1 MEPTSPSTD
10 QFAVPAPEAPPAEVP
25 VKELQRRVQIQVPTR
40 HNRTLQ
46 AILERVNADDDL
58 YAIWRCANVNAVDRL
73 GIDRSIA
80 SHAIDQHTPGIPSQA
95 CNFFKIGVRGDPLLH
110 ALLHVAVHRAAAENL
125 RGERAVE
132 GVEVVA
138 QGGAREGRPAVV
150 ARQGHDP
157 VAQPVELEAAPKAEV
172 MISEILHAI
181 ITHRTDGRPLTL
193 EAGVVRVADALDM
206 AKGRSRIPFE
216 AGLVNIHS
224 VSAAA
229 IDRVVIGP
237 SDSRPIKVSVHLN
250 NSAGIFQLDGLLK
263 EKLDGS
269 GLENYVEI
277 IATIAGEA
285 EKSLITEV
293 RLTP

>member
-1 MEPTSPSTD
+1 MDQTSPATD

-25 VKELQRRVQIQVPTR
+25 VKELQRRVQVQVPTR

-73 GIDRSIA
+73 GMSDHGPVHVQIVANIGLRLLRLLVSREVV
-80 SHAIDQHTPGIPSQA
+80 PSVVRNYQLSVDEAEVIVVVA
-95 CNFFKIGVRGDPLLH
+95 CLLH
-110 ALLHVAVHRAAAENL
+110 DVGMSIHRDDHERYSLFIAHEKLRELLLEFYP
-125 RGERAVE
+125 
-132 GVEVVA
+132 
-138 QGGAREGRPAVV
+138 PAT
-150 ARQGHDP
+150 RR
-157 VAQPVELEAAPKAEV
+157 V

-206 AKGRSRIPFE
+206 AKGLSRIPFE

-237 SDSRPIKVSVHLN
+237 GEGRPIKVSVHLN

>member
-1 MEPTSPSTD
+1 MDQTSPAD

-58 YAIWRCANVNAVDRL
+58 YATWRCANVNAVDRL
-73 GIDRSIA
+73 GMSDHGPVHVQIVANIGLRLLRLLVNREVVPSIVRYYQLSVDEA
-80 SHAIDQHTPGIPSQA
+80 EVIVVLA
-95 CNFFKIGVRGDPLLH
+95 CLLH
-110 ALLHVAVHRAAAENL
+110 DVGMSIHRDDHERFSLFIAHDKLRELLPPFYP
-125 RGERAVE
+125 
-132 GVEVVA
+132 
-138 QGGAREGRPAVV
+138 PATQRV
-150 ARQGHDP
+150 
-157 VAQPVELEAAPKAEV
+157 L
-172 MISEILHAI
+172 ISEILHAI
-181 ITHRTDGRPLTL
+181 ITHRSDGRPLTV

-237 SDSRPIKVSVHLN
+237 GERHPIKVTVHLN
-250 NSAGIFQLDGLLK
+250 NSAGIYQLDGLLR
-263 EKLDGS
+263 EKLNGS
-269 GLENYVEI
+269 GLEPYVDI
-277 IATIAGEA
+277 IATIDGEA